1 MLGAVTGLLDGGFIV
16 TNVSSLGWIIRAKVS
31 HEVSMIKNHGFGFSC
46 GIPLR
51 RGRALFL

>member
-1 MLGAVTGLLDGGFIV
+1 MIGLLDGGFIV
-16 TNVSSLGWIIRAKVS
+16 TNVSSLGWIIRVKVS

-51 RGRALFL
+51 RGKALFL